1 MLETLQKVFRLYVD
15 RFDFF
20 IDLILQHL
28 YLSGIS
34 ILIAFMLGGFIGI
47 LMTKSKTFSHIALS
61 IVNFLYT
68 IPSIAF
74 FGGLISVTGIGSKTA
89 IIVLSIYALLPMVRN
104 TYTGI
109 ENIDANVLQAA
120 EGMGTSAFQMLYKI
134 QLPLALPVIL
144 TGLRTMVVMVIATA
158 GIASFV
164 GAGGLGVA
172 IWRGITTYNNALTI
186 AGSLLIACMAL
197 LADFL
202 IGRVQKTISKRWL
215 GQ

>member
-1 MLETLQKVFRLYVD
+1 MQSVTALFTLYYERCE
-15 RFDFF
+15 FF
-20 IDLILQHL
+20 ADLILQHI

-34 ILIAFMLGGFIGI
+34 IIAAFFVGGIIGI
-47 LMTKSKTFSHIALS
+47 IITKNKTLS
-61 IVNFLYT
+61 TIVLSSVNFLYT

-74 FGGLISVTGIGSKTA
+74 FGFLIAFTGIGNRTA
-89 IIVLSIYALLPMVRN
+89 IIVLIAYALLPMVRN

-109 ENIDANVLQAA
+109 INLDRDILEAA
-120 EGMGTSAFQMLYKI
+120 AGMGTSPLQMLYKI

-144 TGLRTMVVMVIATA
+144 SGLRIMAVMVIATA

-172 IWRGITTYNNALTI
+172 IWRGITTNNNLLTV

-197 LADFL
+197 IVDFL
-202 IGRVQKTISKRWL
+202 IGRLQKYINKRWL
-215 GQ
+215 